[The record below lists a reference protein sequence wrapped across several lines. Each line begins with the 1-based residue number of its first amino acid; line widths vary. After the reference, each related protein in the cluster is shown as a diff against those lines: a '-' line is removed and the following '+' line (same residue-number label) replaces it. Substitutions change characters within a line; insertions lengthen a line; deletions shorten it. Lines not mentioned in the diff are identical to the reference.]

1 MSSAH
6 RKRASSQ
13 SDSASH
19 LVVIRWLL
27 PQPKLPLLGRSQS
40 EDRASESNHGSGMRV
55 PTGDVSCR
63 GTRELNGQ
71 LESTGA
77 SLVCMKEAVLVADLQ
92 WAM

>member
-6 RKRASSQ
+6 RKRACSQ

-27 PQPKLPLLGRSQS
+27 PQTKLPLLGRSQS
-40 EDRASESNHGSGMRV
+40 EDRASESNHRSGLRV

-63 GTRELNGQ
+63 GTGEINRQ
-71 LESTGA
+71 LESTEA
-77 SLVCMKEAVLVADLQ
+77 LLVYMKEAVLVADLQ